1 MGINVWYSFLMLV
14 KEFLQLS
21 PGRVR
26 SEESQS
32 LFRNQWF
39 GLLFFQFF
47 LAFCIIGTM
56 MGLGYYF
63 LEENSPTTQ
72 GNKMLY
78 KTTQSSRMSVVT
90 DFFWL
95 YNFFFHL
102 TPHFFHLDPLPCLSP
117 ACMRVAER
125 FSTVM
130 DPFSRPCDYFLF
142 SCKAEISP
150 KSRGRQR
157 GNTIS
162 YNGTRRDEMT
172 RRVGKGGAMRKDR
185 GSDTER
191 KRGDRLPDRQV
202 ALLQAI
208 KEILGRTQN
217 FLLIF
222 LSLSTDESCKV
233 VL

>member
-1 MGINVWYSFLMLV
+1 
-14 KEFLQLS
+14 
-21 PGRVR
+21 
-26 SEESQS
+26 
-32 LFRNQWF
+32 
-39 GLLFFQFF
+39 
-47 LAFCIIGTM
+47 

-72 GNKMLY
+72 GNMMLY
-78 KTTQSSRMSVVT
+78 TTTQSSLMSVVT
-90 DFFWL
+90 DFSWL
-95 YNFFFHL
+95 YNLFIFFSSQP
-102 TPHFFHLDPLPCLSP
+102 TPHFFRLDPLPCLSP

-125 FSTVM
+125 FSTAM

-142 SCKAEISP
+142 SCKAEMSP

-162 YNGTRRDEMT
+162 YNGTRRDKMT
-172 RRVGKGGAMRKDR
+172 RRVGRGGAMRMDR

-208 KEILGRTQN
+208 KEILGRTEN
-217 FLLIF
+217 FILIF
-222 LSLSTDESCKV
+222 LSLSTQCILRIISLHVMITLVNKKILSL
-233 VL
+233 VLVMMLQVLDN